1 MAELVSEHD
10 WVLRQTLSDGH
21 PVHGHLRDAVEVD
34 KCRRDHKHMEYLV
47 TLELY
52 VHFFSGESN
61 TVLRGGKHFM
71 FKGGG
76 LSGIRGVWKIP
87 HEKRG
92 SGKLVKYRRKIVRFQ
107 AILKLKNNF

>member
-34 KCRRDHKHMEYLV
+34 ERRRDHEHVEYLV
-47 TLELY
+47 TLELNG
-52 VHFFSGESN
+52 HFFSGESS
-61 TVLRGGKHFM
+61 TVLRGGERFM

-76 LSGIRGVWKIP
+76 LSGG
-87 HEKRG
+87 
-92 SGKLVKYRRKIVRFQ
+92 
-107 AILKLKNNF
+107 

>member
-34 KCRRDHKHMEYLV
+34 ERRRDHEHVEYLV

-52 VHFFSGESN
+52 AHFFSGESS
-61 TVLRGGKHFM
+61 TVLWGGSILCSKGEDYRGLGGYGKSPM
-71 FKGGG
+71 RNGG
-76 LSGIRGVWKIP
+76 LGNLLSIGA
-87 HEKRG
+87 
-92 SGKLVKYRRKIVRFQ
+92 KL
-107 AILKLKNNF
+107 